1 MWILQVPGELMIS
14 AHSGAHSFDASQM
27 NMTHYVGSFS
37 FGHKMSW
44 RMVQWVNEL
53 LPELDSSTDR
63 LTGVVFTSEHENI
76 TVCCDHFYNIY
87 LNSSAEFNQ
96 GFYLK

>member
-1 MWILQVPGELMIS
+1 MIS
-14 AHSGAHSFDASQM
+14 AHSCAHSFDASQM

-37 FGHKMSW
+37 FGHKASW

-53 LPELDSSTDR
+53 LPELDSSADR

-76 TVCCDHFYNIY
+76 TVCCDHFRSDFYS
-87 LNSSAEFNQ
+87 LVLEFYQVFSMN
-96 GFYLK
+96 

>member
-1 MWILQVPGELMIS
+1 MIS

-37 FGHKMSW
+37 FGHKASW
-44 RMVQWVNEL
+44 RMVSWVNEL
-53 LPELDSSTDR
+53 LPELDSSADR

-76 TVCCDHFYNIY
+76 TVWRDHFR
-87 LNSSAEFNQ
+87 SHS
-96 GFYLK
+96 